1 MDTTKTKNA
10 FDALYEFE
18 KNHVGFPK
26 GAIKGM
32 DCLIIKTNIM
42 SKREIKV
49 GDFISVLDK
58 AVKTTF
64 RKCDCDKEITVSV
77 SSRFIKIYESSY
89 IGVPQCIKK
98 FGRTYNTDSAARF
111 ICEYLNK

>member
-10 FDALYEFE
+10 FDALYDFE

-26 GAIKGM
+26 GALLGM
-32 DCLIIKTNIM
+32 DCLITKTNIM
-42 SKREIKV
+42 SKREIEV
-49 GDFISVLDK
+49 GYFISVLDK

-64 RKCDCDKEITVSV
+64 RKCDKGDKEITVSV

-98 FGRTYNTDSAARF
+98 VCRTHTDSAARF

>member
-26 GAIKGM
+26 GAINGM
-32 DCLIIKTNIM
+32 VCLIIKTNIA
-42 SKREIKV
+42 KREIKV
-49 GDFISVLDK
+49 GYFISVLDK

-64 RKCDCDKEITVSV
+64 RKGDKEITVSV
-77 SSRFIKIYESSY
+77 SSRLIKIYESSY